1 MNKQELIDT
10 LAEQTNQSK
19 ANTLRFMNALVLT
32 IQEVLSQKDE
42 LAHVH
47 IAGLGNFSRK
57 SRNARTGRNPKTGE
71 EIAIPAKFVPYFTA
85 STALKEAVRSNK
97 K

>member
-1 MNKQELIDT
+1 MNKAELIDT

-19 ANTLRFMNALVLT
+19 ADTLRFVNALVST
-32 IQEVLSQKDE
+32 IQDTLAQKNE

-47 IAGLGNFSRK
+47 ISGLGNFSRK

-71 EIAIPAKFVPYFTA
+71 AVAVPAKVVPGFTA
-85 STALKEAVRSNK
+85 SKALKEAVK
-97 K
+97 